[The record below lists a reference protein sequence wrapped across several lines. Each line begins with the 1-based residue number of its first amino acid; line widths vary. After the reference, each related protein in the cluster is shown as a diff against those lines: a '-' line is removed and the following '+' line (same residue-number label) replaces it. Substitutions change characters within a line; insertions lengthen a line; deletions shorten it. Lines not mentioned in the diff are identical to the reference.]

1 MEEEPKAAEEL
12 SKEESKVEDE
22 SKAAPEEESKAS
34 EESGEEEDA
43 AEESEEEA
51 KEEAAEGSEEEEE
64 AAKVSE
70 EEAREGFPA
79 GQPAYIARAAAPTT
93 CVPIGPCCGQLNNY
107 PTAPQSLPDVTGKRT
122 RQDEERPQ
130 EMLEPDGPWFNGMG
144 NDVLTRYGAKLAIKR
159 RFEELCEARM
169 DHVEAAVQALANKG
183 VSESRQR

>member
-22 SKAAPEEESKAS
+22 SKAAPEEESKAA

-51 KEEAAEGSEEEEE
+51 KEEAAEGSEEEE

-130 EMLEPDGPWFNGMG
+130 EMLEPEGPWFNGMG